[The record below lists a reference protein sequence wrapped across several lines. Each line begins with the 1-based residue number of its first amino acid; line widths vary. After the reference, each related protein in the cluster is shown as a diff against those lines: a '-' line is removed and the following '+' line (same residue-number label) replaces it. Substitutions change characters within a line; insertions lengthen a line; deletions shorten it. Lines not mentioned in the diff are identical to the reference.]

1 MPALARAV
9 LPAGIQLSFPCLSVH
24 AADEYHVTA
33 RPAGQNRAVAALQC
47 PASPQEKRPVKEH
60 LRELV
65 AQALLDLRR
74 QDRIPQDLAT
84 PDYVIE
90 RTKSRE
96 HGDYATN
103 IALLLAKSA
112 GMKPRELAEAL
123 VANFGETQH
132 VSRIEIAGPGF
143 INFKISQPCRLATVR
158 RVFEQGAQYGRQT
171 PGSRDSVTV
180 EFVSANPNGPL
191 HVGHGRGAA
200 YGASVANLLE
210 ASGHKVQREYYV
222 NDAGRQMDILAVSVW
237 LRYHELSGV
246 NVRFPDNGYK
256 GEYVSEIA
264 RSLRAKEGDRLR
276 FSALDI
282 TDGLPADETQG
293 GDKELHVD
301 ALIARARKLLGA
313 PDYRIVFDAGLHWCL
328 ADIRNDL
335 LGFGVV
341 HDNFFSERSLTTDG
355 HVQHA
360 IERLREQGHLFE
372 LDGALWFRATAFGDD
387 KDRVLV
393 RENGATTYFA
403 SDIGYL
409 LSKFERGFD
418 RALYVLGADHHGYI
432 ARLKAAAQGM
442 GLDPGKIEIQLVQ
455 FAILYRG
462 NERVQM
468 STRAGS
474 FVTLRELREEV
485 GTDAARFFY
494 VMRSNEQHL
503 DFDLELAK
511 SHSNDNPV
519 YYIQYAHARIAS
531 LFRQLK
537 EKQLSY
543 NDSAAMSA
551 RKLLVSEA
559 EDVLLV
565 ELMRFPEMLES
576 AAAGR
581 APQVMAHYLRDTAAA
596 FHAFYNAL
604 PILTAE
610 DELRHARLGL
620 CKATQQVL
628 ANGLALL
635 GVAAPETM

>member
-1 MPALARAV
+1 MKSA
-9 LPAGIQLSFPCLSVH
+9 
-24 AADEYHVTA
+24 
-33 RPAGQNRAVAALQC
+33 
-47 PASPQEKRPVKEH
+47 PVKEH

-65 AQALLDLRR
+65 AQSLLDLRR
-74 QDRIPQDLAT
+74 QGRLPQDLPT

-90 RTKSRE
+90 RSKSRE

-103 IALLLAKSA
+103 IALLLAKPA

-123 VANFGETQH
+123 VANMGDTQH
-132 VSRIEIAGPGF
+132 VSKVEIAGPGF
-143 INFKISQPCRLATVR
+143 INFRISQPCRLATVR
-158 RVFEQGAQYGRQT
+158 RVFELGADYGRQ
-171 PGSRDSVTV
+171 PADSRESVTV

-210 ASGHKVQREYYV
+210 AAGHKVQREYYV

-246 NVRFPDNGYK
+246 TVRFPDNGYK

-264 RSLRAKEGDRLR
+264 RALRAKEGDRLR
-276 FSALDI
+276 RTAIEIS
-282 TDGLPADETQG
+282 DGLPADEGEG

-301 ALIARARKLLGA
+301 ALIARARQLLGA
-313 PDYRIVFDAGLHWCL
+313 EDYRVVFDAGLAWCL

-335 LGFGVV
+335 IGFGVV
-341 HDNFFSERSLTTDG
+341 HDNFFSERSLATDG
-355 HVQHA
+355 YMQRA
-360 IERLREQGHLFE
+360 IETLRSNGHLFE
-372 LDGALWFRATAFGDD
+372 QDGATWFRATSFGDD
-387 KDRVLV
+387 KDRVV
-393 RENGATTYFA
+393 IRENGVTTYFA
-403 SDIGYL
+403 SDLGYL
-409 LSKFERGFD
+409 LSKFERGYE
-418 RALYVLGADHHGYI
+418 RALYVLGADHHGYM
-432 ARLKAAAQGM
+432 ARLKAAAQGL
-442 GLDPGKIEIQLVQ
+442 GLDPARIEIQLVQ
-455 FAILYRG
+455 YAILYRG
-462 NERVQM
+462 SERVQM

-494 VMRSNEQHL
+494 VMRGNDQHL

-537 EKQLSY
+537 DKGLAY
-543 NDSAAMSA
+543 NDGAAVSA
-551 RKLLVSEA
+551 RKLLTTEA
-559 EDVLLV
+559 EDILLV
-565 ELMRFPEMLES
+565 ELMRFPEMIE
-576 AAAGR
+576 AAANGR
-581 APQVMAHYLRDTAAA
+581 APQVMAHHLRDVAAA
-596 FHAFYNAL
+596 FHGFYNAC
-604 PILTAE
+604 PILSVE
-610 DELRHARLGL
+610 EELRQARLGL

-635 GVAAPETM
+635 GVSAPESM

>member
-1 MPALARAV
+1 
-9 LPAGIQLSFPCLSVH
+9 
-24 AADEYHVTA
+24 
-33 RPAGQNRAVAALQC
+33 
-47 PASPQEKRPVKEH
+47 VKEH

-65 AQALLDLRR
+65 AQSLLDLRR
-74 QDRIPQDLAT
+74 HGKLPQDLVT

-103 IALLLAKSA
+103 IALLLAKAA
-112 GMKPRELAEAL
+112 GLPPRELAQQL

-132 VSRIEIAGPGF
+132 VSKVEIAGPGF
-143 INFKISQPCRLATVR
+143 INFKISQPCRLATIR
-158 RVFEQGAQYGRQT
+158 RIFEQGANYGRQE
-171 PGSRDSVTV
+171 PESRESVTV

-210 ASGHKVQREYYV
+210 AAGHKVQREYYV

-256 GEYVSEIA
+256 GDYVSEIA

-276 FSALDI
+276 HSAIEI
-282 TDGLPADETQG
+282 TDGLPADESQG

-301 ALIARARKLLGA
+301 ALIARARQLLGDK
-313 PDYRIVFDAGLHWCL
+313 DYRIVFDAGLQWCL

-335 LGFGVV
+335 IGFGVV
-341 HDNFFSERSLTTDG
+341 HDNFFSERSLATDG
-355 HVQHA
+355 YMQRA
-360 IERLREQGHLFE
+360 IDKLRANGHLFE
-372 LDGALWFRATAFGDD
+372 QDGATWFRATAFGDD
-387 KDRVLV
+387 KDRVV
-393 RENGATTYFA
+393 IRENGATTYFA
-403 SDIGYL
+403 SDLGYL
-409 LSKFERGFD
+409 ESKFERGFE
-418 RALYVLGADHHGYI
+418 RALYIFGADHHGYI
-432 ARLKAAAQGM
+432 ARMKAAAQGL
-442 GLDPGKIEIQLVQ
+442 GFDPAKIEIALVQ
-455 FAILYRG
+455 FAILFRG
-462 NERVQM
+462 QQRVQM

-494 VMRSNEQHL
+494 VMRGNDQHL
-503 DFDLELAK
+503 DFDLDLAK

-519 YYIQYAHARIAS
+519 YYIQYAHARVCS

-537 EKQLSY
+537 EKGLAY
-543 NDSAAMSA
+543 TDAAALSA
-551 RKLLVSEA
+551 RKLLTEEC
-559 EDVLLV
+559 EDMLLV

-576 AAAGR
+576 AAHNRG
-581 APQVMAHYLRDTAAA
+581 PQIIVHHLRDVAAA
-596 FHAFYNAL
+596 FHSFYNTVG
-604 PILTAE
+604 ILNAE
-610 DELRHARLGL
+610 EDLRNARLGL
-620 CKATQQVL
+620 AKATQQVL

-635 GVAAPETM
+635 GVSAPETM

>member
-1 MPALARAV
+1 M
-9 LPAGIQLSFPCLSVH
+9 
-24 AADEYHVTA
+24 
-33 RPAGQNRAVAALQC
+33 
-47 PASPQEKRPVKEH
+47 KEH

-65 AQALLDLRR
+65 AQSLLDLRR
-74 QDRIPQDLAT
+74 HGRLPQDLPT

-103 IALLLAKSA
+103 IALLLAKAA
-112 GMKPRELAEAL
+112 GLPPRELAEAL

-132 VSRIEIAGPGF
+132 VSKVEIAGPGF
-143 INFKISQPCRLATVR
+143 INFKISQPCRLATIR
-158 RVFEQGAQYGRQT
+158 RVFEQGAAYGRQQ
-171 PGSRDSVTV
+171 GESRDSVTV

-210 ASGHKVQREYYV
+210 AAGHKVQREYYV

-237 LRYHELSGV
+237 LRYHELSGI

-256 GEYVSEIA
+256 GDYVSEIA
-264 RSLRAKEGDRLR
+264 RSLRAREGDRLR
-276 FSALDI
+276 HSAIEI
-282 TDGLPADETQG
+282 TDGLPADESQG

-301 ALIARARKLLGA
+301 ALIARARKLLGDA
-313 PDYRIVFDAGLHWCL
+313 DYRIVFDAGLQWCL

-335 LGFGVV
+335 IGFGVV
-341 HDNFFSERSLTTDG
+341 HDVFFSERSLSTDG
-355 HVQHA
+355 YVKRA
-360 IERLREQGHLFE
+360 IDRLREQDHLYE
-372 LDGALWFRATAFGDD
+372 LDGATWFRATTFGDD
-387 KDRVLV
+387 KDRVVV

-403 SDIGYL
+403 SDLGYL
-409 LSKFERGFD
+409 LSKFERGFE
-418 RALYVLGADHHGYI
+418 RAVYVLGADHHGYI
-432 ARLKAAAQGM
+432 ARLKAAAQGL
-442 GLDPGKIEIQLVQ
+442 GLDPVKLEIQLVQ

-462 NERVQM
+462 SQRVQM

-494 VMRSNEQHL
+494 VMRSNDQHL

-537 EKQLSY
+537 EKGLSY
-543 NDSAAMSA
+543 NDSAALSA
-551 RKLLVSEA
+551 RKLLIETC

-565 ELMRFPEMLES
+565 ELMRFPEMIES
-576 AAAGR
+576 AAANRG
-581 APQVMAHYLRDTAAA
+581 PQIIAHYLRETAAA
-596 FHAFYNAL
+596 FHAFYNAV

-610 DELRHARLGL
+610 EELRSARLGL

-635 GVAAPETM
+635 GVSAPESM

>member
-1 MPALARAV
+1 MKSA
-9 LPAGIQLSFPCLSVH
+9 
-24 AADEYHVTA
+24 
-33 RPAGQNRAVAALQC
+33 
-47 PASPQEKRPVKEH
+47 PVKEH

-65 AQALLDLRR
+65 AQSLLDLRR
-74 QDRIPQDLAT
+74 QGRLPQDLPT

-90 RTKSRE
+90 RSKSRE

-103 IALLLAKSA
+103 IALLLAKPA

-123 VANFGETQH
+123 VANMGDTQH
-132 VSRIEIAGPGF
+132 VSKVEIAGPGF
-143 INFKISQPCRLATVR
+143 INFRISQPCRLATVR
-158 RVFEQGAQYGRQT
+158 RVFELGADYGRQ
-171 PGSRDSVTV
+171 PADSRESVTV

-210 ASGHKVQREYYV
+210 AAGHKVQREYYV

-246 NVRFPDNGYK
+246 TVRFPDNGYK

-264 RSLRAKEGDRLR
+264 RALRAKEGDRLR
-276 FSALDI
+276 RTAIEIS
-282 TDGLPADETQG
+282 DGLPADEGEG

-301 ALIARARKLLGA
+301 ALIARARQLLGA
-313 PDYRIVFDAGLHWCL
+313 EDYRVVFDAGLAWCL

-335 LGFGVV
+335 IGFGVV
-341 HDNFFSERSLTTDG
+341 HDNFFSERSLATDG
-355 HVQHA
+355 
-360 IERLREQGHLFE
+360 
-372 LDGALWFRATAFGDD
+372 
-387 KDRVLV
+387 
-393 RENGATTYFA
+393 YM
-403 SDIGYL
+403 
-409 LSKFERGFD
+409 
-418 RALYVLGADHHGYI
+418 
-432 ARLKAAAQGM
+432 ARLKAAAQGL
-442 GLDPGKIEIQLVQ
+442 GLDPARIEIQLVQ

-462 NERVQM
+462 SERVQM

-494 VMRSNEQHL
+494 VMRGNDQHL

-537 EKQLSY
+537 DKGLAY
-543 NDSAAMSA
+543 NDGAAVSA
-551 RKLLVSEA
+551 RKLLTTEA
-559 EDVLLV
+559 EDILLV
-565 ELMRFPEMLES
+565 ELMRFPEMIE
-576 AAAGR
+576 AAANGR
-581 APQVMAHYLRDTAAA
+581 APQVMAHHLRDVAAA
-596 FHAFYNAL
+596 FHGFYNAC
-604 PILTAE
+604 PILSVE
-610 DELRHARLGL
+610 EELRQARLGL

-635 GVAAPETM
+635 GVSAPESM

>member
-1 MPALARAV
+1 MTVGP
-9 LPAGIQLSFPCLSVH
+9 G
-24 AADEYHVTA
+24 
-33 RPAGQNRAVAALQC
+33 GQTRAVAALQC
-47 PASPQEKRPVKEH
+47 PASPYEKRPVKEH

-74 QDRIPQDLAT
+74 QDRLPQDLAT

-103 IALLLAKSA
+103 IALLLAKPA

-158 RVFEQGAQYGRQT
+158 RVFEQGAQYGRQS
-171 PGSRDSVTV
+171 PGSRDSATV

-210 ASGHKVQREYYV
+210 AAGHKVQREYYV

-355 HVQHA
+355 YVQHA

-372 LDGALWFRATAFGDD
+372 LDGALWFRATSFGDD

-442 GLDPGKIEIQLVQ
+442 GLDPTRIEIQLVQ

-462 NERVQM
+462 HERVQM

-474 FVTLRELREEV
+474 FVTLRELRDEV

-494 VMRSNEQHL
+494 VMRSNDQHL

-537 EKQLSY
+537 EKQLAY

-551 RKLLVSEA
+551 RKLLTSEA
-559 EDVLLV
+559 EDILLV
-565 ELMRFPEMLES
+565 ELMRFPEMVES

-610 DELRHARLGL
+610 EEHRYARLGL

-635 GVAAPETM
+635 GVSAPETM

>member
-1 MPALARAV
+1 M
-9 LPAGIQLSFPCLSVH
+9 
-24 AADEYHVTA
+24 
-33 RPAGQNRAVAALQC
+33 
-47 PASPQEKRPVKEH
+47 KEH

-74 QDRIPQDLAT
+74 QDRISQDLAT

-112 GMKPRELAEAL
+112 GMKPRELAEVL

-132 VSRIEIAGPGF
+132 VSKIEIAGPGF

-158 RVFEQGAQYGRQT
+158 RVFEQGADYGKQT

-210 ASGHKVQREYYV
+210 SAGHKVQREYYV

-256 GEYVSEIA
+256 GDYVSEIA

-282 TDGLPADETQG
+282 TDGLPADESEG

-355 HVQHA
+355 YVQNA
-360 IERLREQGHLFE
+360 IDRLREQGHLFE
-372 LDGALWFRATAFGDD
+372 LDGALWFRATSFGDD
-387 KDRVLV
+387 KDRVLI

-442 GLDPGKIEIQLVQ
+442 GLDPAKIEIQLVQ

-462 NERVQM
+462 HDRVQM

-494 VMRSNEQHL
+494 VMRSNDQHL

-537 EKQLSY
+537 EKQLAY
-543 NDSAAMSA
+543 NDSAAVSA
-551 RKLLVSEA
+551 RKLLTSEA
-559 EDVLLV
+559 EDILLV
-565 ELMRFPEMLES
+565 ELMRFPEMVES

-610 DELRHARLGL
+610 EETRHARLGL

-635 GVAAPETM
+635 GVSAPETM

>member
-1 MPALARAV
+1 MKSA
-9 LPAGIQLSFPCLSVH
+9 
-24 AADEYHVTA
+24 
-33 RPAGQNRAVAALQC
+33 
-47 PASPQEKRPVKEH
+47 PVKEH

-65 AQALLDLRR
+65 AQSLLDLRR
-74 QDRIPQDLAT
+74 QGRLPQDLPT

-90 RTKSRE
+90 RSKSRE

-103 IALLLAKSA
+103 IALLLAKPA

-123 VANFGETQH
+123 VANMGDTQH
-132 VSRIEIAGPGF
+132 VSKVEIAGPGF
-143 INFKISQPCRLATVR
+143 FNFRISQPCRLATVR
-158 RVFEQGAQYGRQT
+158 RVFELGADYGRQ
-171 PGSRDSVTV
+171 PADSRESVTV

-210 ASGHKVQREYYV
+210 AAGHKVQREYYV

-246 NVRFPDNGYK
+246 TVRFPDNGYK

-264 RSLRAKEGDRLR
+264 RALRAKEGDRLR
-276 FSALDI
+276 RTAIEIS
-282 TDGLPADETQG
+282 DGLPADEGEG

-301 ALIARARKLLGA
+301 ALIARARQLLGA
-313 PDYRIVFDAGLHWCL
+313 EDYRVVFDAGLAWCL

-335 LGFGVV
+335 IGFGVV
-341 HDNFFSERSLTTDG
+341 HDNFFSERSLATDG
-355 HVQHA
+355 YMQRA
-360 IERLREQGHLFE
+360 IETLRSNGHLFE
-372 LDGALWFRATAFGDD
+372 QDGATWFRATSFGDD
-387 KDRVLV
+387 KDRVV
-393 RENGATTYFA
+393 IRENGVTTYFA
-403 SDIGYL
+403 SDLGYL
-409 LSKFERGFD
+409 LSKFERGYE
-418 RALYVLGADHHGYI
+418 RALYVLGADHHGYM
-432 ARLKAAAQGM
+432 ARLKAAAQGL
-442 GLDPGKIEIQLVQ
+442 GLDPARIEIQLVQ

-462 NERVQM
+462 SERVQM

-494 VMRSNEQHL
+494 VMRGNDQHL

-537 EKQLSY
+537 DKGLAY
-543 NDSAAMSA
+543 NDGAAVSA
-551 RKLLVSEA
+551 RKLLTTEA
-559 EDVLLV
+559 EDILLV
-565 ELMRFPEMLES
+565 ELMRFPEMIE
-576 AAAGR
+576 AAANGR
-581 APQVMAHYLRDTAAA
+581 APQVMAHHLRDVAAA
-596 FHAFYNAL
+596 FHGFYNAC
-604 PILTAE
+604 PILSVE
-610 DELRHARLGL
+610 EELRQARLGL

-635 GVAAPETM
+635 GVSAPESM

>member
-1 MPALARAV
+1 M
-9 LPAGIQLSFPCLSVH
+9 
-24 AADEYHVTA
+24 
-33 RPAGQNRAVAALQC
+33 
-47 PASPQEKRPVKEH
+47 KEH

-74 QDRIPQDLAT
+74 QDRLPQDLAT

-158 RVFEQGAQYGRQT
+158 RVFEQGAQYGRQS
-171 PGSRDSVTV
+171 PHSRDSVTV

-210 ASGHKVQREYYV
+210 AAGHKVQREYYV

-282 TDGLPADETQG
+282 TDGLPADESEG

-301 ALIARARKLLGA
+301 ALVARARKLLGA

-355 HVQHA
+355 YVQNA
-360 IERLREQGHLFE
+360 IERLREKGHLFE
-372 LDGALWFRATAFGDD
+372 LYGALWFRATSFGDD

-432 ARLKAAAQGM
+432 ARLMAAAQGM
-442 GLDPGKIEIQLVQ
+442 GLDPAKIEIQLVQ
-455 FAILYRG
+455 FAILFRG
-462 NERVQM
+462 HERVQM

-494 VMRSNEQHL
+494 VMRSNDQHL

-537 EKQLSY
+537 EKQLAY

-551 RKLLVSEA
+551 RKLLTSEA
-559 EDVLLV
+559 EDILLV
-565 ELMRFPEMLES
+565 ELMRFPEMVES

-610 DELRHARLGL
+610 EEHRYARLGL

-635 GVAAPETM
+635 GVSAPETM

>member
-1 MPALARAV
+1 MKSA
-9 LPAGIQLSFPCLSVH
+9 
-24 AADEYHVTA
+24 
-33 RPAGQNRAVAALQC
+33 
-47 PASPQEKRPVKEH
+47 PVKEH

-65 AQALLDLRR
+65 AQSLLDLRR
-74 QDRIPQDLAT
+74 QGRLPQDLPT

-90 RTKSRE
+90 RSKSRE

-103 IALLLAKSA
+103 IALLLAKPA

-123 VANFGETQH
+123 VANMGDTQH
-132 VSRIEIAGPGF
+132 VSKVEIAGPGF
-143 INFKISQPCRLATVR
+143 INFRISQPCRLATVR
-158 RVFEQGAQYGRQT
+158 RVFELGADYGRQ
-171 PGSRDSVTV
+171 PADSRESVTV

-210 ASGHKVQREYYV
+210 AAGHKVQREYYV

-246 NVRFPDNGYK
+246 TVRFPDNGYK

-264 RSLRAKEGDRLR
+264 RALRAKEGDRLR
-276 FSALDI
+276 RTAIEIS
-282 TDGLPADETQG
+282 DGLPADEGEG

-301 ALIARARKLLGA
+301 ALIARARQLLGA
-313 PDYRIVFDAGLHWCL
+313 EDYRVVFDAGLAWCL

-335 LGFGVV
+335 IGFGVV
-341 HDNFFSERSLTTDG
+341 HDNFFSERSLATDG
-355 HVQHA
+355 YMQRA
-360 IERLREQGHLFE
+360 IEALRSNGHLFE
-372 LDGALWFRATAFGDD
+372 QDGATWFRATSFGDD
-387 KDRVLV
+387 KDRVV
-393 RENGATTYFA
+393 IRENGVTTYFA
-403 SDIGYL
+403 SDLGYL
-409 LSKFERGFD
+409 LSKFERGYE
-418 RALYVLGADHHGYI
+418 RALYVLGADHHGYM
-432 ARLKAAAQGM
+432 ARLKAAAQGL
-442 GLDPGKIEIQLVQ
+442 GLDPARIEIQLVQ

-462 NERVQM
+462 SERVQM

-494 VMRSNEQHL
+494 VMRGNDQHL

-537 EKQLSY
+537 DKGLAY
-543 NDSAAMSA
+543 NDGAAVSA
-551 RKLLVSEA
+551 RKLLTTEA
-559 EDVLLV
+559 EDILLV
-565 ELMRFPEMLES
+565 ELMRFPEMIE
-576 AAAGR
+576 AAANGR
-581 APQVMAHYLRDTAAA
+581 APQVMAHHLRDVAAA
-596 FHAFYNAL
+596 FHGFYNAC
-604 PILTAE
+604 PILSVE
-610 DELRHARLGL
+610 EELRQARLGL

-635 GVAAPETM
+635 GVSAPESM

>member
-1 MPALARAV
+1 M
-9 LPAGIQLSFPCLSVH
+9 
-24 AADEYHVTA
+24 
-33 RPAGQNRAVAALQC
+33 
-47 PASPQEKRPVKEH
+47 KEH

-65 AQALLDLRR
+65 AQSLLDLRR
-74 QDRIPQDLAT
+74 QGRLPQDLPT

-90 RTKSRE
+90 RTRSRE

-103 IALLLAKSA
+103 IALLLAKAA
-112 GMKPRELAEAL
+112 GLKPRELAEAL
-123 VANFGETQH
+123 AANFGETQH
-132 VSRIEIAGPGF
+132 VSKVEIAGPGF
-143 INFKISQPCRLATVR
+143 INFTISGPCRLATVR
-158 RVFEQGAQYGRQT
+158 KVFEQQAGYGRQE
-171 PGSRDSVTV
+171 PGSRESVTV

-210 ASGHKVQREYYV
+210 AAGHTVQREYYV

-237 LRYHELSGV
+237 LRYHELGGI

-256 GEYVSEIA
+256 GDYVSEIA
-264 RSLRAKEGDRLR
+264 RALRAREGDRLR
-276 FSALDI
+276 HNAIEI

-301 ALIARARKLLGA
+301 ALIARARQLLGDA
-313 PDYRIVFDAGLHWCL
+313 DYRIVFDAGLSWCL

-335 LGFGVV
+335 IGFGVV
-341 HDNFFSERSLTTDG
+341 HDNFFSERSLSTG
-355 HVQHA
+355 GLVQRA
-360 IERLREQGHLFE
+360 VDTLRANGHLFE
-372 LDGALWFRATAFGDD
+372 QDGATWFRATTFGDD
-387 KDRVLV
+387 KDRVVV
-393 RENGATTYFA
+393 RENGAATYFA
-403 SDIGYL
+403 SDLGYL
-409 LSKFERGFD
+409 LSKYERGFD
-418 RALYVLGADHHGYI
+418 RALYVLGADHHGYM
-432 ARLKAAAQGM
+432 ARLKAAAQGL
-442 GLDPGKIEIQLVQ
+442 GLDPSRIEIQLVQ

-462 NERVQM
+462 QQRVQM

-494 VMRSNEQHL
+494 VMRGNDQHL

-537 EKQLSY
+537 EKGLAY
-543 NDSAAMSA
+543 NDSAALSA
-551 RKLLVSEA
+551 RKRLTSDA
-559 EDVLLV
+559 EDALLV
-565 ELMRFPEMLES
+565 ELMRFPEMIES
-576 AAAGR
+576 AATNR
-581 APQVMAHYLRDTAAA
+581 APQVIANYLRETAAA
-596 FHAFYNAL
+596 FHAFYNDS
-604 PILTAE
+604 PILTA
-610 DELRHARLGL
+610 DEEVRNARLGL

-635 GVAAPETM
+635 GVSAPESM